1 MGLDSALSD
10 VTRQPSTKADAA
22 YVHIR
27 RAILEG
33 QLAPGSLLDQELL
46 ATTLGLSTTPV
57 REALR
62 RLEMERLVLSRA
74 HRDTIVAPLSLGL
87 LEETYALRL
96 VLDPMAAA
104 LSAKHMPD
112 EQAQGL
118 LTLIAGES
126 APMPIVE
133 QMHLNRRF
141 HRAIYS
147 ACANSVLVS
156 QLESLW
162 DMTDRYRLVTLKQ
175 VGTSEV
181 ARAEHQEIAELVI
194 SRNPEAV
201 HALMEKHVS
210 DSLQRIREG
219 VTDASVEQE

>member
-1 MGLDSALSD
+1 MGIDTALGD

-33 QLAPGSLLDQELL
+33 SLAPGSSLDQEML
-46 ATTLGLSTTPV
+46 ASTLGLSTTPV

-62 RLEMERLVLSRA
+62 RLEMERLVMSRA

-104 LSAKHMPD
+104 LSAKHMSD

-118 LTLIAGES
+118 LAQVAVTS
-126 APMPIVE
+126 PKTSVE
-133 QMHLNRRF
+133 WMHQNRRF
-141 HRAIYS
+141 HRSIYG
-147 ACANSVLVS
+147 ACGNSVLVS
-156 QLESLW
+156 TLESLW
-162 DMTDRYRLVTLKQ
+162 DMTDRYRLVTLQQ
-175 VGTSEV
+175 VGTTEV
-181 ARAEHQEIAELVI
+181 ANAEHLEIAELI
-194 SRNPEAV
+194 IDRNPEAV

-219 VTDASVEQE
+219 VTEVSGEPE